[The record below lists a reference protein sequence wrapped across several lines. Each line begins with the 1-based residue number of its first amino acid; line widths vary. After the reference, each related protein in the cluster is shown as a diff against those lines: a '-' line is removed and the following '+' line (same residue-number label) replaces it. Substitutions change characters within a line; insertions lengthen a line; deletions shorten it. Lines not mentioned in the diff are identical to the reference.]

1 MNTDIVAVR
10 EDVTVGV
17 ALRYLRKIGELP
29 ENMHELY
36 VHALSFAGI
45 FSAAM
50 MINLAAAALAGAL
63 IPLILHRL
71 KIDPARASGIL
82 LTTVTDVLGFFVF
95 LGLATWLLIQ

>member
-17 ALRYLRKIGELP
+17 ALRYLRKLGELP

-36 VHALSFAGI
+36 VHALSLAGI

-50 MINLAAAALAGAL
+50 MINLVAAALAGAL

-71 KIDPARASGIL
+71 KIDPALASGIL